1 MYNSTFSSMID
12 NAVQDCIDYGSGQ
25 ASCKIGGAAFKAV
38 AVWAENEQD
47 IEVAV
52 HEGCVLRIT
61 FTEPIP
67 EECR

>member
-1 MYNSTFSSMID
+1 MFNSIFSDMIN

-25 ASCKIGGAAFKAV
+25 ASRKIGGAAFKAV

-52 HEGCVLRIT
+52 YEGCTLRLA
-61 FTEPIP
+61 FMEPIP
-67 EECR
+67 EEYR